1 MKIMV
6 WLASGWGESVSA
18 VNPGLSAKS
27 PAVWRRSACDWG
39 REKGRAGHE
48 PALLGRFSLTG
59 IDAVPPAESSDRL
72 QRRAGRGGGR
82 GLGQISWFAA
92 LTCEQSVLLGPVE
105 RQIELAQTRGGAF
118 TGLPPLQDRLD
129 QLRAQEGKANQT
141 PNVAPGDAVTERS
154 GTTGGEL
161 LKPRAPAGDRPD
173 QRRITRDLSICCAS
187 PG

>member
-48 PALLGRFSLTG
+48 PALRGRFSLTG

-82 GLGQISWFAA
+82 GLGQISWFAVNA
-92 LTCEQSVLLGPVE
+92 RAVCAARSS
-105 RQIELAQTRGGAF
+105 RAA
-118 TGLPPLQDRLD
+118 DRV
-129 QLRAQEGKANQT
+129 GS
-141 PNVAPGDAVTERS
+141 DAS
-154 GTTGGEL
+154 G
-161 LKPRAPAGDRPD
+161 
-173 QRRITRDLSICCAS
+173 
-187 PG
+187 